1 MTVGKQP
8 VSPEISQQ
16 DLLMLLKQRQQ
27 SPSLIAKRSEI
38 QLNYQSGLS
47 NKATPLK
54 HMSQGAN
61 QYLNMSTYGG
71 GFTSPFKRRSV
82 FKLLPTTTPQE
93 VDIETGNKDTQI
105 PQPQLEPVVTPTEAV
120 FGPINELSFKDYV
133 NGFQKEVSL

>member
-1 MTVGKQP
+1 M
-8 VSPEISQQ
+8 
-16 DLLMLLKQRQQ
+16 
-27 SPSLIAKRSEI
+27 
-38 QLNYQSGLS
+38 S

-54 HMSQGAN
+54 HMSTGAS

-82 FKLLPTTTPQE
+82 FKQLPTTTPQAI
-93 VDIETGNKDTQI
+93 DIEADSKDTQT
-105 PQPQLEPVVTPTEAV
+105 PQPKLEPVLTPTEAV